1 MIIKL
6 NSTYHSRVMKYL
18 KKEPEYNLFIIGDI
32 ERYGYG
38 NNFLNIWA
46 DVGEHGEIKAIL
58 LKYFEFMMFYSDGEY
73 DVEGFYNLLR
83 NTNYEEISGK
93 ICAVDALAKR
103 LGLNNLKVVDFC
115 KLQTKSF

>member
-1 MIIKL
+1 M
-6 NSTYHSRVMKYL
+6 
-18 KKEPEYNLFIIGDI
+18 
-32 ERYGYG
+32 
-38 NNFLNIWA
+38 NIWA
-46 DVGEHGEIKAIL
+46 DIDELGEIKAIL

-103 LGLNNLKVVDFC
+103 LGLNNLKVVDFANF
-115 KLQTKSF
+115 KLKSF